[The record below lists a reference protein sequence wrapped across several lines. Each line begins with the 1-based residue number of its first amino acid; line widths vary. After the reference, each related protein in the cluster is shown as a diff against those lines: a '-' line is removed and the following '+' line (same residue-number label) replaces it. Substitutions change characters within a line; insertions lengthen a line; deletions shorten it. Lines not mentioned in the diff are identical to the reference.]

1 LSATSSAEVEQL
13 QQLILHNP
21 VTLNL
26 LLTPAEA
33 AAAAAGDGGSGDGA
47 AAAAAAAAAGGGGG
61 MLGVGGSGSAAEI
74 VHYGFSCAAADRRL
88 VMLALLKL
96 GLLRKKVRSCV
107 QRAPGG
113 QGE

>member
-1 LSATSSAEVEQL
+1 MSATSSAEVEQL

-47 AAAAAAAAAGGGGG
+47 AAAAAAAGGGGG

-88 VMLALLKL
+88 VVLALLKL

>member
-33 AAAAAGDGGSGDGA
+33 AAAAGDGGIGDG
-47 AAAAAAAAAGGGGG
+47 AAAAAAAAGGGGG

-88 VMLALLKL
+88 VVLALLKL
-96 GLLRKKVRSCV
+96 GLLRKKVGI
-107 QRAPGG
+107 GG
-113 QGE
+113 DWQSAGEAK